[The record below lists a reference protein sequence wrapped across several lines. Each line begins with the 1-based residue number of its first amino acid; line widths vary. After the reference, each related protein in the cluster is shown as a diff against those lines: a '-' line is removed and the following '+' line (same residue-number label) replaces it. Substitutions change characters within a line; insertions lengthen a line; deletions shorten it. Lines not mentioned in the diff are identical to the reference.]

1 VKKSQNMS
9 IWLSEMILAQNKKQF
24 AQAGERQNKA

>member
-1 VKKSQNMS
+1 ML

-24 AQAGERQNKA
+24 AQSGERQSKAQHLQ